1 MSHDNENKG
10 RVSELEAAVRTWI
23 MRTVLSLGALFAV
36 FTVWNSV
43 IIVKTGHVGVV
54 STFGSVSK
62 ESLPE
67 GLHFVLPWIQEV
79 HQTSVQIR
87 GYTTP
92 KVNSASHD
100 LQQVHVV
107 VSVQHYIDAALASGA
122 YQTIGDI
129 DQFDSEVV
137 EPALIESIKAV
148 TAQYTAEQLV
158 TKRDEV
164 RTKMAEVVQNNINKT
179 LSARKVQ
186 GAMKIDNVAI
196 NDIEFSP
203 SFNLSV
209 EARVQAANLVVKA
222 ENTKAGI
229 ITEAEGLKKNK
240 QLAADAEAYRITEAS
255 KANAAAIKREIA
267 ALKDNPQL
275 LELRLIERWNGKL
288 PEMTGQGQ
296 SLNLSDI
303 LKGVGS
309 AK

>member
-1 MSHDNENKG
+1 MNNDQNQSQVE
-10 RVSELEAAVRTWI
+10 S
-23 MRTVLSLGALFAV
+23 TVGGFIALGGIVLGGLFLVASIYQ
-36 FTVWNSV
+36 SV
-43 IIVKTGHVGVV
+43 NIVATGHVGVV
-54 STFGSVSK
+54 STFGAVSK

-67 GLHFVLPWIQEV
+67 GLHFVLPWVQSV

-92 KVNSASHD
+92 KVSSASHD

-122 YQTIGDI
+122 YQAIGDI
-129 DQFDSEVV
+129 EQFDSEVV

-164 RTKMAEVVQNNINKT
+164 RTKMAEVVQANINKT
-179 LSARKVQ
+179 LSRRGVH

-203 SFNLSV
+203 AFNASV
-209 EARVQAANLVVKA
+209 EARVQAANLVTKA

-229 ITEAEGLKKNK
+229 ITEAEGIKKNK
-240 QLAADAEAYRITEAS
+240 QLAADAEAYKITEAS
-255 KANAAAIKREIA
+255 KANAAAIKREIE
-267 ALKDNPQL
+267 ALKNNPQL

-288 PEMTGQGQ
+288 PEMSGQGQ

-303 LKGVGS
+303 LKGIVGGT
-309 AK
+309 K